1 MTLDAKTKAEGKW
14 EEMTNLIDKRDK
26 MQIGSAELHRGYEVQ
41 CGIRGNRLSGGQKQ
55 RVAIARAVVRKP
67 QILLLDEATSA
78 LDEESQ
84 SKVQKALN
92 DVMQNRTSIVVA
104 HRLTT
109 VKQCDRLAVIEDGR
123 IVEEGTFEDLEAR
136 ENGYFKN
143 LKEGMR
149 KREQKNQK

>member
-1 MTLDAKTKAEGKW
+1 MGKW
-14 EEMTNLIDKRDK
+14 EPITDLIDQREAKQRGN
-26 MQIGSAELHRGYEVQ
+26 MELHKGYEIQ
-41 CGIRGNRLSGGQKQ
+41 SGIRGNRLSGGQKQ
-55 RVAIARAVVRKP
+55 RVAIARAVIRKP

-84 SKVQKALN
+84 SKVQQALN

-109 VKQCDRLAVIEDGR
+109 VKQCDRLAVIEDGK

-136 ENGYFKN
+136 ENGYFKS

-149 KREQKNQK
+149 KREKEENQKETSQ